1 LSSKNLSNLY
11 DNITVVYTLI
21 VIVLLI
27 CYCSYWCQFI
37 R

>member
-1 LSSKNLSNLY
+1 
-11 DNITVVYTLI
+11 LI